1 MEQLKLIVNV
11 GDYSNQN
18 IDNMATNADPVDV
31 IELLRK
37 IRVEYERLLLEN
49 QALKLKLSNLEV
61 LLESTKQTR
70 F

>member
-11 GDYSNQN
+11 GDYSNPN
-18 IDNMATNADPVDV
+18 IDNMATNVDPVDV